1 MTAPPPRHRGSIRL
15 SDLKLT
21 VTNWGEVALDT
32 RELKKLMRAAG
43 NDVKNKAGRLINQS
57 QGGGRFYFGPAGRY
71 RASAPGAPPVRV
83 SGDLRSSL
91 KTFVFKSGEGFAV
104 RARQFYA
111 LFLEVGARGGGNPGA
126 RAVKPVNRRTGRRMR
141 AKGVYTSRV
150 LEPRPFLDRVMTQE
164 EPELTRRV
172 RKAIDQSL
180 TWKQTKAP

>member
-1 MTAPPPRHRGSIRL
+1 V

-21 VTNWGEVALDT
+21 VTNWGTVALDK
-32 RELKKLMRAAG
+32 RELRKLMRAAG
-43 NDVKNKAGRLINQS
+43 NDIKNKAGRLINQS
-57 QGGGRFYFGPAGRY
+57 QGGGKQYFGPAGRY

-91 KTFVFKSGEGFAV
+91 RTYVFKSAEGFAV

-111 LFLEVGARGGGNPGA
+111 LFLEVGARGGGTPGS
-126 RAVKPVNRRTGRRMR
+126 RSVKPVNRRTGRRMR
-141 AKGVYTSRV
+141 ARGVYTSRV

-164 EPELTRRV
+164 AGELNRRV
-172 RKAIDQSL
+172 RRALENAL